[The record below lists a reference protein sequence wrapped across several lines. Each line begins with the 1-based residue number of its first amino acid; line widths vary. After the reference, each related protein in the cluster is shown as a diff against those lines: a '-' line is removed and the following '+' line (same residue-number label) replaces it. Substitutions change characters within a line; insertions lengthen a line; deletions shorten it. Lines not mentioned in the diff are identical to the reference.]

1 MKKIW
6 YTFGFMRG
14 RSKRKVDKELRKMA
28 EQFKVNEP
36 ADYEDYVNKLLA
48 GLPTDEAEL
57 DVEPERTTIERRRGW
72 GIKYY
77 RFWIPVTMVIV
88 VLVALNLPIIGN
100 AVSGLDARMSQMS
113 ETEIAEYNEMVQSS
127 SADADTYT
135 REYSEYELARMEE
148 LRAGYIMDE
157 KYPDGALWII
167 DSISEW
173 DGKTPAFAIQ
183 TSTFCLPERRLSDE
197 ELLEILELNFKREH
211 SVKVMNEAEAE
222 SGDRTVK
229 RPEKEF
235 IRLAAEAAKA
245 TLDVDVFENE
255 YEVAYFGNDT
265 QYLIT
270 FTQINQHVCWVVVD
284 ISTGGVIEVID
295 ASLRVFED
303 SEFEK
308 YYIDEGYDEV
318 LKCISSDM
326 WKKSEVKHVN
336 VEYYLENG
344 SGKLHA
350 GIIRYLVE
358 LEDGSGY
365 SCSYNGEMQML
376 GGVEYLTKCPS
387 VETWHG
393 ITDEALEKVNLSRE
407 DLQLK

>member
-1 MKKIW
+1 
-6 YTFGFMRG
+6 
-14 RSKRKVDKELRKMA
+14 
-28 EQFKVNEP
+28 
-36 ADYEDYVNKLLA
+36 
-48 GLPTDEAEL
+48 
-57 DVEPERTTIERRRGW
+57 
-72 GIKYY
+72 
-77 RFWIPVTMVIV
+77 
-88 VLVALNLPIIGN
+88 
-100 AVSGLDARMSQMS
+100 
-113 ETEIAEYNEMVQSS
+113 
-127 SADADTYT
+127 
-135 REYSEYELARMEE
+135 
-148 LRAGYIMDE
+148 MDE

-235 IRLAAEAAKA
+235 VRLAAEAAKA

-270 FTQINQHVCWVVVD
+270 FTHINQNVVQVVLD
-284 ISTGGVIEVID
+284 TASGGVIEVIN
-295 ASLRVFED
+295 AHIRAFVD

-318 LKCISSDM
+318 LKCINSDM

-336 VEYYLENG
+336 VEYYLEKG
-344 SGKLHA
+344 SGKLHS
-350 GIIRYLVE
+350 GVIRYLVE

-365 SCSYNGEMQML
+365 SCSYNGEIQML
-376 GGVEYLTKCPS
+376 GGVKYLTTCPS
-387 VETWHG
+387 VQAWHG
-393 ITDEALEKVNLSRE
+393 ITDEALENVNLSRE
-407 DLQLK
+407 VLKLR